1 MRLIIVIILLLLI
14 YVLNKQNFIG
24 GSINNK
30 YMKNEDISN
39 NKHQNKK
46 LYSEIKTQK
55 KTEEATKKINN
66 FTNSI
71 DDIGDKFNKT
81 YIETKNTN
89 RKSFLAYY
97 LSKKLD
103 ELEVLMDKV
112 VNPLKDH

>member
-1 MRLIIVIILLLLI
+1 
-14 YVLNKQNFIG
+14 
-24 GSINNK
+24 
-30 YMKNEDISN
+30 
-39 NKHQNKK
+39 
-46 LYSEIKTQK
+46 
-55 KTEEATKKINN
+55 
-66 FTNSI
+66 
-71 DDIGDKFNKT
+71 DKFNKT